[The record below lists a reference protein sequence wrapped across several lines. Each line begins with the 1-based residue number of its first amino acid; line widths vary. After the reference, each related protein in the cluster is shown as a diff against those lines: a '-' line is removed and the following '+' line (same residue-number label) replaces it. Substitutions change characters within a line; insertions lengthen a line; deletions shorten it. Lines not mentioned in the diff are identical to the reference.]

1 LRNIA
6 FDGVSDYFMFSDIT
20 PGVILSE
27 SFKVPQENFSISL
40 LFRMNIAQIKAA
52 QERQAQLGQDGSTL
66 TMTFF

>member
-1 LRNIA
+1 
-6 FDGVSDYFMFSDIT
+6 MFSDIT